1 MAQSLPVIPLNT
13 ETAETYRRLLVD
25 GVPLIDVRA
34 PVEYAA
40 GAVPGAVNLPL
51 LTDDERH
58 RVGLCY
64 RQQGSDAAHA
74 LGHRLLSGQR
84 REEILAAW
92 LDHLEKFPDARLYC
106 ARGGSRSAIAGQ
118 WLEAVTGRPPP
129 RLAGGYKAFR
139 AFLLGLLAPAAIDAV
154 PIVLG
159 GRTGSGKTLLLRHL
173 ANAIDLEALANHRG
187 SSFGQFLTV
196 QPGQADFENRLAAA
210 LAIHRC
216 HRYATLVVEDEGRH
230 IGKRFLPKELAD
242 VFAGAALVVLE
253 APLAERIDTISA
265 EYVDEAQTAY
275 RNLFGDEAGPVRWL
289 AEMEASVDRLVK
301 RLGAARLVRVKQL
314 LNRAWHRQ
322 CTGGG
327 QRGHRDWIKIL
338 LQEYYDPMYDYQI
351 DKKKERVV
359 FRGGL
364 DDVLSYLREREE
376 TGGLR
381 EREETGGTTGRAA
394 PAGRS

>member
-1 MAQSLPVIPLNT
+1 MEQSLSVKPLQT
-13 ETAETYRRLLVD
+13 ETDETYSRLLVD

-34 PVEYAA
+34 PVEFAA

-74 LGHRLLSGQR
+74 LGHRLLRGQR
-84 REEILAAW
+84 REEALAAW
-92 LDHLEKFPDARLYC
+92 LDHLEKFPAARLYC
-106 ARGGSRSAIAGQ
+106 ARGGSRSAIAAQ
-118 WLEAVTGRPPP
+118 WLEAATGRLPP

-139 AFLLGLLAPAAIDAV
+139 TFLLGRLDPAAIDAV

-159 GRTGSGKTLLLRHL
+159 GRTGSGKTLLLRRL

-210 LAIHRC
+210 LAIHRFN
-216 HRYATLVVEDEGRH
+216 RYATLVVEDEGRH

-242 VFAGAALVVLE
+242 MFAGGALIVLE

-265 EYVDEAQTAY
+265 EYVDEAQAVY
-275 RNLFGDEAGPVRWL
+275 RSSFGDEAGLVRWL
-289 AEMEASVDRLVK
+289 ADMEASADRLAK

-314 LNRAWHRQ
+314 LNRAWQRQ
-322 CTGGG
+322 RTNGDHH
-327 QRGHRDWIKIL
+327 GHRDWIKIL

-359 FRGGL
+359 FRGGA
-364 DDVLSYLREREE
+364 DEVLSYLREREE
-376 TGGLR
+376 TGR
-381 EREETGGTTGRAA
+381 ATGRAA